1 MADLYIL
8 PECIAVEK
16 SFKKA
21 TGRILEGRQK
31 VNFFVVLKSLIIR

>member
-16 SFKKA
+16 SLKKA
-21 TGRILEGRQK
+21 TGRILEDRHKAEG
-31 VNFFVVLKSLIIR
+31 